1 MKLYEYEAEDIAKK
15 AGITIPK
22 SILVETPD
30 QAVQAY
36 KRLNTTVI
44 MKVQI
49 LTSGRGKAGG
59 IIRADNEEEK
69 LAEKMKSGIRMS
81 IAAYI
86 AGITAPKGKQMGHAG
101 AIISM
106 GTGTAEEKK
115 K

>member
-49 LTSGRGKAGG
+49 LTSGRGKAG
-59 IIRADNEEEK
+59 
-69 LAEKMKSGIRMS
+69 
-81 IAAYI
+81 
-86 AGITAPKGKQMGHAG
+86 
-101 AIISM
+101 
-106 GTGTAEEKK
+106 
-115 K
+115 